1 MCFLLNGCFESK
13 PVSVASIGNAGSLGG
28 PHFIRDM
35 WVSDIYGGGANFA
48 YGSVQGCCASA
59 GIGIGIPSAIKGEWE
74 NGVGG
79 GSSREKWQK
88 RWKPEWGDFDENY
101 DTKWFRIDDVID
113 TELARQKIETI
124 NHYYPNFKTNG
135 VMQVIVNKEQVLLL
149 YKYSC
154 NPNRKHNDCT
164 IRENA
169 DPNAGYNLRHI
180 VRQVIQK
187 SLFYMTVREK
197 YQTNHLRTI
206 HLNHRNSR
214 FSIP

>member
-1 MCFLLNGCFESK
+1 MKYRFLIVVSMCFLLNGCFESK
-13 PVSVASIGNAGSLGG
+13 PVLVASIGNAGSLGG

-74 NGVGG
+74 NGAGG

-88 RWKPEWGDFDENY
+88 RWKPEWGNFDENY

-135 VMQVIVNKEQVLLL
+135 VMQVLVNKEQVLLL

-169 DPNAGYNLRHI
+169 DPNGWVQSAPYSKTGNTKVVVLYEGKGEVSDKPFTGN
-180 VRQVIQK
+180 
-187 SLFYMTVREK
+187 T
-197 YQTNHLRTI
+197 
-206 HLNHRNSR
+206 
-214 FSIP
+214 P

>member
-59 GIGIGIPSAIKGEWE
+59 SIGIGIPSAIRGEWE

-88 RWKPEWGDFDENY
+88 RWKPEWGNFDESY

-113 TELARQKIETI
+113 TELAKQKIETM
-124 NHYYPNFKTNG
+124 NHYYKNHHANP
-135 VMQVIVNKEQVLLL
+135 VMKLLVNNDRILLL
-149 YKYSC
+149 YAYGC
-154 NPNRKHNDCT
+154 TPEINDDCT
-164 IRENA
+164 VKEGA
-169 DPNAGYNLRHI
+169 DPNEW
-180 VRQVIQK
+180 VQVAPYSTHK
-187 SLFYMTVREK
+187 NSTVVVLYEGRGEVSDK
-197 YQTNHLRTI
+197 PFTDNNT
-206 HLNHRNSR
+206 
-214 FSIP
+214 P

>member
-1 MCFLLNGCFESK
+1 MKYRFLIAVSMCFLLNGCFESK

-59 GIGIGIPSAIKGEWE
+59 SIGIGIPSAIKGEWE

-88 RWKPEWGDFDENY
+88 RWKPEWGNFDENY

-113 TELARQKIETI
+113 SELAKKKIETM
-124 NHYYPNFKTNG
+124 NHYYKNHHANPIMKLL
-135 VMQVIVNKEQVLLL
+135 VNNDRVLLL
-149 YKYSC
+149 YAYGC
-154 NPNRKHNDCT
+154 TPEINDDCT
-164 IRENA
+164 IREGA
-169 DPNAGYNLRHI
+169 DPNGW
-180 VRQVIQK
+180 VQVAPYSK
-187 SLFYMTVREK
+187 HKNSTVVVLYEGRGEVSDK
-197 YQTNHLRTI
+197 PFEDKT
-206 HLNHRNSR
+206 
-214 FSIP
+214 P

>member
-1 MCFLLNGCFESK
+1 MKYKFLIAVSMCFLLNGCFESK

-59 GIGIGIPSAIKGEWE
+59 SIGIGIPSAIKGEWE

-88 RWKPEWGDFDENY
+88 RWKPEWGNFDENY

-113 TELARQKIETI
+113 SELAKQKILTM
-124 NHYYPNFKTNG
+124 NHYYKNHRVDP
-135 VMQVIVNKEQVLLL
+135 VMKLLVNDDKVMLL
-149 YKYSC
+149 YSILCVKSA
-154 NPNRKHNDCT
+154 NDDCT
-164 IRENA
+164 VNEGA
-169 DPNAGYNLRHI
+169 DPNGWIVPSPNRHP
-180 VRQVIQK
+180 K
-187 SLFYMTVREK
+187 SVAVVTVLYDGKGDVSDKPFEDK
-197 YQTNHLRTI
+197 T
-206 HLNHRNSR
+206 
-214 FSIP
+214 P